1 MARSRSPRM
10 PSASTDVVALTFMN
24 CAFISSQCKCRCPSI
39 RSGKLELLADH
50 QVQAE
55 ESSAHGSWN
64 YGVDEDLHVCWHYRG
79 IVPKILRH
87 RYARIP
93 DTSAWQLVEV
103 GDLTHAAQFPLTF
116 LFPITQGTTH
126 APSPLNFIHHAQ
138 VASWHGGK
146 FKTMALQENG
156 LVQFEEVTPHGSW
169 YHGDNGDLV
178 VSWQCEGVVD
188 YIKTH
193 RYHKLPQTDVW
204 RLAFKGAYS
213 VQDDTLL
220 IPSTPVA

>member
-1 MARSRSPRM
+1 MCIMARSRSPRT
-10 PSASTDVVALTFMN
+10 PSASTDVIAYSFMN
-24 CAFISSQCKCRCPSI
+24 CAFTPSQCACRCPFI

-55 ESSAHGSWN
+55 EGSKHGSWN
-64 YGVDEDLHVCWHYRG
+64 FGVDEDLYVCWHYRG

-103 GDLTHAAQFPLTF
+103 GDFTHASQIPLTF
-116 LFPITQGTTH
+116 LFPVAQGTTD
-126 APSPLNFIHHAQ
+126 SPLNFIHHAQ
-138 VASWHGGK
+138 LAPQHVGK
-146 FKTMALQENG
+146 FRPMALLG
-156 LVQFEEVTPHGSW
+156 DGTVQFKEDEPHGSW
-169 YHGDNGDLV
+169 YHGCNG
-178 VSWQCEGVVD
+178 EVD
-188 YIKTH
+188 YIKKH

-204 RLAFKGAYS
+204 RLSFLEAYS